1 MSALSLALAVLLA
14 WLLDAAFGEPRSAW
28 HPVAWFGR
36 TMSLVGRRVPDLGRT
51 PAFVA
56 GAALWLAAVS
66 AAGALAWA
74 VQAWALSLPAWLGVP
89 LLALALKPTFA
100 WRMLKD
106 EVHAVDAALA
116 HGAQAGRS
124 RLARLCSREVQ
135 PLDATQVREAAI
147 ETLAE
152 NLNDSLV
159 APLWWFVLAG
169 LPGAWAWRA
178 SNTLDAMWG
187 YRGRWEWAGKWAARA
202 DDVLGWAP
210 ARTTALLLWRPAVG
224 WRFLQREARRTPSPN
239 GGWPMATMALRL
251 RVRLGKPGV
260 YSLNAAAA
268 PPDSSA
274 VQRALQAAGQAAR
287 MSVLLTVVVLVSL
300 PWQR

>member
-1 MSALSLALAVLLA
+1 M
-14 WLLDAAFGEPRSAW
+14 
-28 HPVAWFGR
+28 AWFGR

-202 DDVLGWAP
+202 DDVLGWA
-210 ARTTALLLWRPAVG
+210 L
-224 WRFLQREARRTPSPN
+224 
-239 GGWPMATMALRL
+239 ATMALRL

-274 VQRALQAAGQAAR
+274 MQRALQAAGQAAR
-287 MSVLLTVVVLVSL
+287 MSVLLTVVVLLSL